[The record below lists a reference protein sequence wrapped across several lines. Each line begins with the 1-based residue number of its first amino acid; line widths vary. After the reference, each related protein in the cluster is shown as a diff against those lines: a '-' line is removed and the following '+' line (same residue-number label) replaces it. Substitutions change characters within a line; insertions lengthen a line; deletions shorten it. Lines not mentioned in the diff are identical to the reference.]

1 MDFLGGGV
9 IGGLLGGIFRLAP
22 EVLKWMDRKNEREHE
37 LAMFQSQCDLE
48 KLRGDIRLQEVGAMR
63 DAAIDVAAMSAF
75 QASIEQQT
83 EMAKAAGGIAATLS
97 ALVRPL
103 LTFWVWGLYSV
114 AFSVLLYTTWAA
126 TKDPVKVAG
135 IVLTPDFMTILASI
149 TNFWFLDRVL
159 KARGLS

>member
-63 DAAIDVAAMSAF
+63 DAAVDVAAMSAF

-114 AFSVLLYTTWAA
+114 AFCVLLYATWST